1 MSQIINKFIEDNAIE
16 GSKLRLLNNQ
26 VFRVRNNA
34 GTADVEIFKVS
45 TSDIFEILKEVSMS
59 NQKITNLADP
69 TNALD
74 AVNKQYLEN
83 FVKGVKDPKDAAR
96 VATTA
101 VLPAVTYD
109 NGLNGVGATLTG
121 DVNGALPS
129 IDNIGLSVG
138 ERILVKDQVDQSE
151 NGLYEVTVL
160 GDAGTAFVLTRT
172 TDADDNSGDGEV
184 TQGMLVPVA
193 QGTLN
198 GGLGF
203 LLSTPDPIVL
213 GTTGLN
219 FIQFG
224 EVIVAGN
231 GLTKSGSTLT
241 VDLGN
246 GLEFSGNEI
255 IVKVSSDL
263 VDGTTKFDGTGK
275 LISRIGH
282 KQVFTLS
289 SGDITNGYIDISV
302 VASRN
307 TIILQPL
314 GGPKQNENLD
324 FTVSYQ
330 GGASSKTRITLA
342 GDLIGAA
349 ALVTGDK
356 IYITCNTL
364 DY

>member
-34 GTADVEIFKVS
+34 DTADVEIFKVS

-96 VATTA
+96 VATTGA
-101 VLPAVTYD
+101 LPAVTYD
-109 NGLNGVGATLTG
+109 NGLGGVGATLTA
-121 DVNGALPS
+121 DANGALPS
-129 IDNIGLSVG
+129 IDGIGLSIG
-138 ERILVKDQVDQSE
+138 DRILVKDQASQLE
-151 NGLYEVTVL
+151 NGLYEVSVL
-160 GDAGTAFVLTRT
+160 GDGSTAFVLTRT

-184 TQGMLVPVA
+184 TQGMLVPIA

-203 LLSTPDPIVL
+203 LLSTPDPITI

-224 EVIVAGN
+224 EVIVAGL

-246 GLEFSGNEI
+246 GLEFNGNEI
-255 IVKVSSDL
+255 VVKIDNDL
-263 VDGTTKFDGTGK
+263 VDGTTKIGTSGE
-275 LISRIGH
+275 LVSRIGH
-282 KQVFTLS
+282 KKVFTLS
-289 SGDITNGYIDISV
+289 SGDISNGYVDLSV
-302 VASRN
+302 VSSRD

-330 GGASSKTRITLA
+330 GGAASKTRITFA
-342 GDLIGAA
+342 GDLTGAA
-349 ALVTGDK
+349 ALGVGDK
-356 IYITCNTL
+356 VYITCDTL